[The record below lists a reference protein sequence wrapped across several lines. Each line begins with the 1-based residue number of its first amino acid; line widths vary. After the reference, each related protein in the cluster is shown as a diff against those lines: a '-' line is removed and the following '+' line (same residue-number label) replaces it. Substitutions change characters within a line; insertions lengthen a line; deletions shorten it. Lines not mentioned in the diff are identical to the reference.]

1 MSSFDNAPQNVYP
14 NLRNL
19 MPSDITYN
27 FAVLK
32 ISVNPNNDHLKNMYE
47 QKINTHISN
56 LFRNEFPDS
65 GFDLFVP
72 ENVVFDRTFE
82 SKFIDFQVK
91 TEMIYVDINNRT
103 YNNCAFNVH
112 PRSSI
117 SKTPLML
124 ANHTGIIDSGY
135 RGSIIGAF
143 RLLPNTTTD
152 TTSYTVEQNT
162 RLVQICHP
170 TLCPIYVILV
180 SENAL
185 STTER
190 GAGGF
195 GSTGV

>member
-1 MSSFDNAPQNVYP
+1 MSRFDENNVDVYH

-19 MPSDITYN
+19 MPSDINYN

-32 ISVNPNNDHLKNMYE
+32 ISVNPNNDHLKNIYE
-47 QKINTHISN
+47 QKINTHVGS
-56 LFRNEFPDS
+56 LYRNEFPDS

-72 ENVVFDRTFE
+72 ENIVFDTVFE
-82 SKFIDFQVK
+82 SKFVDFQVK
-91 TEMIYVDINNRT
+91 TEMIYVDINSRT
-103 YNNCAFNVH
+103 YNNCAFTVH

-143 RLLPNTTTD
+143 RLLPYSNSNTT
-152 TTSYTVEQNT
+152 YTVEQNT
-162 RLVQICHP
+162 RLIQICHP

-180 SENAL
+180 SESAL
-185 STTER
+185 SNTER
-190 GAGGF
+190 GTGGF
-195 GSTGV
+195 GSTGI